1 VGKTPAKP
9 GLQFQRGFFIV
20 PAACFFVNE
29 RAMSLDGVVCRASQS
44 GGGSRGFWCP
54 SKHPLALWQVVE
66 IQIDSAILAP
76 RTRSYSFLASAISA
90 ALRFQWEVTMERLTG
105 PILYV
110 LIAWGIVTAVF
121 MLLLIRRSL
130 LASHEDDQIFLDA
143 AQEHMAREQRELVA
157 KIQTLSRPLM
167 TSGIASGALLL
178 VLAGLWLYNG
188 LKNF

>member
-1 VGKTPAKP
+1 MLYSAP
-9 GLQFQRGFFIV
+9 
-20 PAACFFVNE
+20 E
-29 RAMSLDGVVCRASQS
+29 RDPLPSSLTHNR
-44 GGGSRGFWCP
+44 
-54 SKHPLALWQVVE
+54 
-66 IQIDSAILAP
+66 I
-76 RTRSYSFLASAISA
+76 
-90 ALRFQWEVTMERLTG
+90 ALRFHWEVTMDKLTG

-110 LIAWGIVTAVF
+110 LIAWGVVTGVF
-121 MLLLIRRSL
+121 MMLLIRRSL